1 MRCWSCAGFV
11 VPALLLIATGF
22 TCNAVLAVLLIIAAV
37 AFLGISFAGWSV
49 NHLDL
54 APPYAG
60 LNRHVVS
67 FLYSE
72 KHRVPTVCVSIS
84 TLGIMQSS
92 ESRHWFIS
100 VVSSLCCYLSGFCR
114 ESFSFC

>member
-1 MRCWSCAGFV
+1 MLMFFLGFV
-11 VPALLLIATGF
+11 IPAILLIATGF

-60 LNRHVVS
+60 
-67 FLYSE
+67 
-72 KHRVPTVCVSIS
+72 
-84 TLGIMQSS
+84 
-92 ESRHWFIS
+92 
-100 VVSSLCCYLSGFCR
+100 
-114 ESFSFC
+114 